1 MPNTKKNSKSRIPS
15 VEETNARLEKE
26 FAQQGPKVGHLP
38 PKEGDSKALD
48 ESMQSSSVEAEK
60 AEEFVSGGTTIGSD
74 GRTLR
79 EPEETYFPADS
90 HETDE
95 NARKFLTKLTRDST
109 KRTESPP
116 LLLDDLRELGM
127 YGELSEDQGHV
138 TMPFEDV
145 HRLVTTMRMAEIILN
160 ERIQNKRK
168 AKLEILKAQLN
179 ASNCNNM
186 PALIAELEK
195 TKAVLLQKYSFQS
208 VGMFGD
214 EHVLDLEGIIYF
226 ETLLLARAV
235 DWLAMLSIDPD
246 SEARRGTF
254 SVFSELKAAYSTQK
268 SLYALYFHQYDDKKA
283 LESRI
288 RGAMSDVGERL
299 RRVAVAPSN
308 SAIARRQN
316 INVELQS
323 VFSLVEEMLTMA
335 KQSYI
340 ALRSRRPIWVTWLL
354 S

>member
-1 MPNTKKNSKSRIPS
+1 
-15 VEETNARLEKE
+15 
-26 FAQQGPKVGHLP
+26 
-38 PKEGDSKALD
+38 
-48 ESMQSSSVEAEK
+48 MQSSSVEAEK
-60 AEEFVSGGTTIGSD
+60 AEEFVSNGTTIGSD
-74 GRTLR
+74 GRPLR
-79 EPEETYFPADS
+79 EPEGTYFPADS

-95 NARKFLTKLTRDST
+95 NARKFLTKLKRDSK
-109 KRTESPP
+109 KRIENPP

-127 YGELSEDQGHV
+127 YGELSEDQCHV

-168 AKLEILKAQLN
+168 AKLELLKAQLN

-195 TKAVLLQKYSFQS
+195 TKAALLQKYSFQS

-235 DWLAMLSIDPD
+235 DWLATLSIDPD
-246 SEARRGTF
+246 SEARRGTL

-268 SLYALYFHQYDDKKA
+268 SLYELYC
-283 LESRI
+283 RI
-288 RGAMSDVGERL
+288 S
-299 RRVAVAPSN
+299 
-308 SAIARRQN
+308 
-316 INVELQS
+316 
-323 VFSLVEEMLTMA
+323 
-335 KQSYI
+335 
-340 ALRSRRPIWVTWLL
+340 
-354 S
+354 